1 MNEVDKVTIRN
12 QSNPNN
18 DIEKVQLS
26 NGDYLTSSDINLIIQ
41 EMTTFSS
48 DNGVALSNM
57 EDVRANQNFMTI
69 IVNSWQPA

>member
-1 MNEVDKVTIRN
+1 VNEVDKVTIRN